1 MRNLI
6 SVTLSVIVRADA
18 ALLASA
24 IYDFMKDSLNSYGQ
38 KFADALHNASAHA
51 EATAAHESHTQKVHV
66 TGAGRTLTFAYEQL
80 RNAAEYTEEHLLL
93 QRAIRRFYKRLFLT
107 RDDKRIASSG
117 EELIVELTLA
127 GYLQND
133 TVPVAT
139 VEKISNLAVDFYAA
153 QTRFGKDTWAVDL
166 LAVEAE
172 RLLNDDTKR
181 RVFSQFAY
189 DHFLESID
197 RAKVVSGRTDH
208 YEVALFIAVQKA
220 LLKSD
225 QASIRA
231 NLLRRYQQ
239 SPVSEDYATT
249 NKMIDTAFTALT
261 TEKLFRVVDRRGAPF
276 RILWRLIDEHE
287 DFNRLLLSREQFLSA
302 YETQINNEYTR
313 IDKRINRGIIKSV
326 IFLIIT
332 KVLIGVAIE
341 VPYDYLMHGE
351 IVVLPLAINLLFPPV
366 YMILLRFTL
375 TQPSGANTTALID
388 TIDELLYS
396 KEDTLVLSQRTGR
409 GFGMAFNVF
418 YSLFFLVI
426 FAGATWGLYTL
437 GFSIL
442 HMLIF
447 FVFLSTASFLGF
459 RLSRQIRELEVV
471 QGQQDGVTIIRDF
484 LYIPFVVVGRWMS
497 EKYSKINIVAM
508 TLDMVIELPL
518 KTVLYLMRQWG
529 AFISSKKDDL

>member
-1 MRNLI
+1 MND
-6 SVTLSVIVRADA
+6 TLNN
-18 ALLASA
+18 
-24 IYDFMKDSLNSYGQ
+24 FGQ
-38 KFADALHNASAHA
+38 KFTDALSAASFRMDTTAANEAHA
-51 EATAAHESHTQKVHV
+51 QKVHV

-93 QRAIRRFYKRLFLT
+93 QRAIRRFFKRLFLS
-107 RDDKRIASSG
+107 RDDGRIRTSG

-133 TVPVAT
+133 TVPVPT
-139 VEKISNLAVDFYAA
+139 VETISKMAVDFYAA
-153 QTRFGKDTWAVDL
+153 QTKYGKDAWGVDI
-166 LAVEAE
+166 LAVETE

-181 RVFSQFAY
+181 LVFSQFAY

-197 RAKVVSGRTDH
+197 PKKVAPQINH
-208 YEVALFIAVQKA
+208 YEVALFVAVQRA
-220 LLKSD
+220 LLKAD
-225 QASIRA
+225 HASIRA
-231 NLLRRYQQ
+231 SLLRRYQQ
-239 SPVSEDYATT
+239 VPNTDSYISI
-249 NKMIDTAFTALT
+249 NKMIDTVFVAGT

-287 DFNRLLLSREQFLSA
+287 DFLRLLGNREQLLSA
-302 YETQINNEYTR
+302 YETQINKEYER
-313 IDKRINRGIIKSV
+313 IDKRINRGILKSV

-341 VPYDYLMHGE
+341 VPYDYVIHGS
-351 IVVLPLAINLLFPPV
+351 IVWLPLAINLLFPPI

-375 TQPSGANTTALID
+375 TQPSSANTQALID
-388 TIDELLYS
+388 TIDDLLYG
-396 KEDTLVLSQRTGR
+396 KDDALVLSQRSGR
-409 GFGMAFNVF
+409 GFGTAFNVF
-418 YSLFFLVI
+418 YSFFFLVI
-426 FAGATWGLYTL
+426 FAAATWGLYAL

-508 TLDMVIELPL
+508 VLDMVIELPL

-529 AFISSKKDDL
+529 AFINSKKDEL

>member
-1 MRNLI
+1 
-6 SVTLSVIVRADA
+6 
-18 ALLASA
+18 
-24 IYDFMKDSLNSYGQ
+24 MKDTLNSFGQ
-38 KFADALHNASAHA
+38 KFADALHAASVRMD
-51 EATAAHESHTQKVHV
+51 ATASNDGHAQKVHV

-107 RDDKRIASSG
+107 RDDARIRSSG
-117 EELIVELTLA
+117 EDLIVELTLA
-127 GYLQND
+127 GYLKND
-133 TVPVAT
+133 TVPVPT
-139 VEKISNLAVDFYAA
+139 VESISKLAFDYYAA
-153 QTRFGKDTWAVDL
+153 QTSYGKDSWAVDI

-181 RVFSQFAY
+181 IVFSQFAY
-189 DHFLESID
+189 DHFLESVNPQ
-197 RAKVVSGRTDH
+197 KVVGSHVNH
-208 YEVALFIAVQKA
+208 YEIALFVAVQKA

-231 NLLRRYQQ
+231 SLLRRYQLVPNTPAYK
-239 SPVSEDYATT
+239 SL
-249 NKMIDTAFTALT
+249 NKMIDGVFTAAS
-261 TEKLFRVVDRRGAPF
+261 TEKIFRVIDRRGAPF
-276 RILWRLIDEHE
+276 RVLWRLIDEHE
-287 DFNRLLLSREQFLSA
+287 DFMRLLGSREQLLSA
-302 YETQINNEYTR
+302 YETQINTEYAR
-313 IDKRINRGIIKSV
+313 IDKRINRGILKSV

-341 VPYDYLMHGE
+341 VPYDYIVHGS
-351 IVVLPLAINLLFPPV
+351 IVWLPLAINLLFPPV

-375 TQPSGANTTALID
+375 SQPSSANTQALID
-388 TIDELLYS
+388 TLDDLLYS
-396 KEDTLVLSQRTGR
+396 KDDALVLSQRAGR
-409 GFGMAFNVF
+409 GFGTAFNVVYAF
-418 YSLFFLVI
+418 FFLVI
-426 FAGATWGLYTL
+426 FSAATWGLYTI
-437 GFSIL
+437 GFSFL

-497 EKYSKINIVAM
+497 EKYSRINIVAM
-508 TLDMVIELPL
+508 VLDMVIELPL

-529 AFISSKKDDL
+529 AFINSKKDEL

>member
-1 MRNLI
+1 MKEPLNDFGQQFANALNAA
-6 SVTLSVIVRADA
+6 SVRMDTVA
-18 ALLASA
+18 A
-24 IYDFMKDSLNSYGQ
+24 N
-38 KFADALHNASAHA
+38 
-51 EATAAHESHTQKVHV
+51 ESHSQKVHV

-93 QRAIRRFYKRLFLT
+93 QRAIRRFYKRLFLS
-107 RDDKRIASSG
+107 RDEKRIDTSG

-133 TVPVAT
+133 TIPLST
-139 VEKISNLAVDFYAA
+139 VETVSKLATDYYAA
-153 QTRFGKDTWAVDL
+153 HVNYNKDKWAVDI
-166 LAVEAE
+166 LAVEIE

-181 RVFSQFAY
+181 IVFSQFAF

-197 RAKVVSGRTDH
+197 TTKVFGTTVDH

-225 QASIRA
+225 QASTRA
-231 NLLRRYQQ
+231 SLLRRYQQ
-239 SPVSEDYATT
+239 SPTSENYASI
-249 NKMIDTAFTALT
+249 NEMIDSVFAAVT
-261 TEKLFRVVDRRGAPF
+261 TEKLFRVVDRRGATF

-287 DFNRLLLSREQFLSA
+287 DFLRVLNNREQFLSA
-302 YETQINNEYTR
+302 YETQVNKEYSR

-332 KVLIGVAIE
+332 KFLIGIAIE
-341 VPYDYLMHGE
+341 VPYDYLLHGE
-351 IVVLPLAINLLFPPV
+351 IVWVPLAVNLLFPPI

-375 TQPSGANTTALID
+375 TQPSAANTQALVD
-388 TIDELLYS
+388 TIDELLYG
-396 KEDTLVLSQRTGR
+396 KQKTVVLSKRADK
-409 GFGMAFNVF
+409 GFGTAFNVF
-418 YSLFFLVI
+418 YSMLFLII
-426 FAGATWGLYTL
+426 FAASTWGLYAL
-437 GFSIL
+437 GFSVL

-508 TLDMVIELPL
+508 VLDMVIELPL